1 MTNYVDRY
9 WAKWEQNIAPVI
21 TQEAEEERNLS
32 RRRNTI
38 KMMEDDPDEVK
49 NSPRFSKAAN

>member
-21 TQEAEEERNLS
+21 TQEAEEERNLMK
-32 RRRNTI
+32 RRNTI
-38 KMMEDDPDEVK
+38 KMMEDDPDEV
-49 NSPRFSKAAN
+49 